1 MGYMNRAELSSKTE
15 ERFKL
20 LTVKLDNEN
29 FMSNI
34 IDISSHS
41 VTSKL
46 TEILYFFGEE
56 CL

>member
-1 MGYMNRAELSSKTE
+1 MGYVNRAELPSETE

-20 LTVKLDNEN
+20 SIVKLDNEN

-46 TEILYFFGEE
+46 TEILYSFGE
-56 CL
+56 